1 MSSALEILITI
12 SVWVLFIS
20 GVFMILG
27 PLVMGIVTKALIGT
41 VNSVEDGKLWFYRH
55 GLGFII
61 GAIFLAIAAYAASVL

>member
-1 MSSALEILITI
+1 
-12 SVWVLFIS
+12 
-20 GVFMILG
+20 
-27 PLVMGIVTKALIGT
+27 MGIVTKALIGT